1 MAKYNK
7 KSPYNPQSD
16 LFKALT
22 RLFSG
27 PITQRRTQ
35 TGRQLRRRDL
45 DIYAKRFRS
54 ASGQQFKKWE
64 YNPIN
69 TVALNMVSN
78 RNRAERYVD
87 FDEMEYMPEI
97 ASSLDIYADEMTTST
112 SLRAM
117 MDIRCDN
124 EEIKSVLEVLYHN
137 ILKSAQKK
145 TLSTRYH

>member
-35 TGRQLRRRDL
+35 TGRALRRRDL
-45 DIYAKRFRS
+45 DAYSTRFKS
-54 ASGQQFKKWE
+54 ASGKQFKKWE

-69 TVALNMVSN
+69 NLTLNMVSN
-78 RNRAERYVD
+78 SM
-87 FDEMEYMPEI
+87 F
-97 ASSLDIYADEMTTST
+97 
-112 SLRAM
+112 LR
-117 MDIRCDN
+117 
-124 EEIKSVLEVLYHN
+124 
-137 ILKSAQKK
+137 
-145 TLSTRYH
+145 

>member
-1 MAKYNK
+1 MAKYK

-22 RLFSG
+22 KLFSG

-35 TGRQLRRRDL
+35 TGRQCKKTTIGQLCN
-45 DIYAKRFRS
+45 RFKS
-54 ASGQQFKKWE
+54 ASGAQFKKWE

-69 TVALNMVSN
+69 TVALNMISN

-97 ASSLDIYADEMTTST
+97 ASS
-112 SLRAM
+112 
-117 MDIRCDN
+117 
-124 EEIKSVLEVLYHN
+124 
-137 ILKSAQKK
+137 
-145 TLSTRYH
+145 

>member
-35 TGRQLRRRDL
+35 TGRQLKRRDL
-45 DIYAKRFRS
+45 DMYSNRFKS
-54 ASGQQFKKWE
+54 ASGKQFKKWE

-69 TVALNMVSN
+69 NVTLNMISN
-78 RNRAERYVD
+78 RNRTERYVD
-87 FDEMEYMPEI
+87 FDEMEYVPEI
-97 ASSLDIYADEMTTST
+97 ASSLDIYADEMTTHT
-112 SLRAM
+112 
-117 MDIRCDN
+117 DIRPMLR
-124 EEIKSVLEVLYHN
+124 IKCAN
-137 ILKSAQKK
+137 
-145 TLSTRYH
+145 